1 VSGAAPKLP
10 PDRHAAINDLA
21 RLLARLTEAGDLTGA
36 YVAAETLARLLG
48 AQASPTHTEGAQV
61 IDLASRRRGP

>member
-1 VSGAAPKLP
+1 MSGAAPKLP

-21 RLLARLTEAGDLTGA
+21 RLVARLTEAGDLTGA
-36 YVAAETLARLLG
+36 HVAAETLARLIG
-48 AQASPTHTEGAQV
+48 AQTPPTQTDVAQV